1 MRKDFL
7 LLVALLCIL
16 VQGTWAASSFGGG
29 DGSVKTPYIISSTDD
44 WDQLSADVAAGT
56 DYDGQYFRLDAD
68 ITVTTMLGTG
78 STYKNAK
85 PFKGVFDGSGHT
97 LTFNHTSL
105 ASEGDIAPFRF
116 VENATIKNL
125 HVDGT
130 VNTANTHTGG
140 LVGRAYLTTLIQN
153 CRVSTVIIS
162 SVKGDGTHAGIVA
175 LKPNYN
181 SAQLTIEGCVFDGK
195 ILTTNGTTHCAGFV
209 GYTSYGSLTI
219 KNCIYAPAT
228 PDEGETAVSSE
239 ATLYRYD
246 ESHPGTITLTNAY
259 YKQTL
264 GTEQGK
270 QAYSIT
276 FPANWAIDI
285 VPTGTAT

>member
-7 LLVALLCIL
+7 LLAALLCIL

-130 VNTANTHTGG
+130 IHMGSKFAAGIAGHATGTNTIAD
-140 LVGRAYLTTLIQN
+140 
-153 CRVSTVIIS
+153 CRVSTSIICHNIS
-162 SVKGDGTHAGIVA
+162 DGTHGGLVA
-175 LKPNYN
+175 NI
-181 SAQLTIEGCVFDGK
+181 QGGTTTIQRCAFDGS
-195 ILTTNGTTHCAGFV
+195 FV
-209 GYTSYGSLTI
+209 GAND
-219 KNCIYAPAT
+219 KNNLVELAT
-228 PDEGETAVSSE
+228 PWMTS
-239 ATLYRYD
+239 
-246 ESHPGTITLTNAY
+246 
-259 YKQTL
+259 Q
-264 GTEQGK
+264 
-270 QAYSIT
+270 
-276 FPANWAIDI
+276 
-285 VPTGTAT
+285 